1 METHFENLVQAHSV
15 MARERVLRDLKT
27 LARDA
32 EDLLKATASDLSE
45 KAGGARER
53 LAGALK
59 RAKTT
64 CAELQEQTIAS
75 AKAAAKRADAVIRD
89 HPYESIGFGF
99 GIGLLVGVLV
109 ARKQRPE
116 GRGQNSEGRGWKAR
130 QGRLAKEA

>member
-32 EDLLKATASDLSE
+32 EDLLKATAGDLS
-45 KAGGARER
+45 KKTKGARAL
-53 LAGALK
+53 LAGALE
-59 RAKTT
+59 RAKAT

-75 AKAAAKRADAVIRD
+75 GKAAAKRADTVIRD
-89 HPYESIGFGF
+89 NPYESIGIAF

-109 ARKQRPE
+109 TRK
-116 GRGQNSEGRGWKAR
+116 
-130 QGRLAKEA
+130 